1 VDALDWQ
8 HVVPVAG
15 WIHFGDTWGR
25 AIYSVFY
32 LFTGAAAM
40 QFYVWCT
47 PGSFVPLVG
56 DRALLRR

>member
-1 VDALDWQ
+1 MHLIGNMWFLWL
-8 HVVPVAG
+8 AG
-15 WIHFGDTWGR
+15 FILGDTWGR

-32 LFTGAAAM
+32 LFADAAAM
-40 QFYVWCT
+40 QLYAWCT

>member
-1 VDALDWQ
+1 MHLIGNMWFLWL
-8 HVVPVAG
+8 AG
-15 WIHFGDTWGR
+15 FILGDTWGR

-32 LFTGAAAM
+32 LFAGAAAM
-40 QFYVWCT
+40 QFYAWCT